1 MRSKAVIGSV
11 VVTLLVA
18 LGFVVLGF
26 VFEENYFGVA
36 AILGAVGFGAA
47 MVGLMSLLV
56 SLVGT
61 VQELTRTV
69 EAITEETVPLLTGG
83 NETVA
88 GVNTELA
95 RVDSIVASAQHV
107 STRAEQIADVLHTAI
122 TNPLIKGV
130 AFASGASAAFRAAR
144 GKTQRES

>member
-1 MRSKAVIGSV
+1 MRSKAVLASV

-26 VFEENYFGVA
+26 VFEENFLGVA
-36 AILGAVGFGAA
+36 AILGAVAFGAA
-47 MVGLMSLLV
+47 MVGLMSVLV

-61 VQELTRTV
+61 VQQLTRTV
-69 EAITEETVPLLTGG
+69 ESVTEETLPLLSGV
-83 NETVA
+83 NETIS

-107 STRAEQIADVLHTAI
+107 SGRAEQIADVLHTAI
-122 TNPLIKGV
+122 TNPLIKV
-130 AFASGASAAFRAAR
+130 IAFASGAGAAAR
-144 GKTQRES
+144 SARGRKED